1 MKVIKRNK
9 KDWNLKKA
17 KKKIMKDN
25 LKLKKEKQLTRKK
38 LSFMK
43 VLIKNKE
50 IKDYKNKSKSSQ

>member
-1 MKVIKRNK
+1 MKVRKRNK
-9 KDWNLKKA
+9 KDSNLKNA

-25 LKLKKEKQLTRKK
+25 LKLRKEKQLTRKK
-38 LSFMK
+38 LNFMK

>member
-38 LSFMK
+38 LNFMK